1 MQDDVLWARST
12 AESLR
17 RRAAQGA
24 VALLPVASTEQHGPH
39 LATGVDTL
47 LCGEV
52 CRRAAMLTKGPTIV
66 APTLWIGLAEH
77 HMEFGGSF
85 TLTLP
90 TYQIVIEEICRSIL
104 RAGFTRIAICNGHG
118 GNITAL
124 NAMSADLARALGQSV
139 GIGTY
144 WLLDPEAVAAAL
156 EDQKTVLHACEAET
170 SMMLA
175 IAPDLVDRS
184 RFAEAKGG
192 DNGTSAGGILNPAF
206 HVWRG
211 FKAMTAS
218 GVIGD
223 AAKASA
229 EKGEKLL
236 DASARALARSIDDLA
251 AINLRP

>member
-1 MQDDVLWARST
+1 MQDDVLWARSS

-17 RRAAQGA
+17 RRAAEGA
-24 VALLPVASTEQHGPH
+24 VAILPVASTEQHGPH

-52 CRRAAMLTKGPTIV
+52 CRRAAHLTRVPSVV
-66 APTLWIGLAEH
+66 APTLWIGMAEH
-77 HMEFGGSF
+77 HMAFGGTF

-90 TYQIVIEEICRSIL
+90 TYQKVLEEICRSIM
-104 RAGFTRIAICNGHG
+104 RAGFKHIAICNGHG

-124 NAMSADLARALGQSV
+124 NAMSSDLARSLGQSV
-139 GIGTY
+139 GIATY
-144 WLLDPEAVAAAL
+144 WLIDPEGVAAAL

-175 IAPDLVDRS
+175 LAPDLVDPA
-184 RFAEAKGG
+184 RFGEAKGG

-206 HVWRG
+206 QVWRD
-211 FKAMTAS
+211 FKAITAS

-223 AAKASA
+223 AAKANA
-229 EKGEKLL
+229 EKGERLF
-236 DASARALARSIDDLA
+236 DASARALARSIDQLSGH
-251 AINLRP
+251 

>member
-17 RRAAQGA
+17 RRAKAGA
-24 VALLPVASTEQHGPH
+24 VVILPVASTEQHGPH
-39 LATGVDTL
+39 LATGVDTI

-52 CRRAAMLTKGPTIV
+52 CRRAAHLTKVPAIV

-77 HMEFGGSF
+77 HMEFGGTF

-90 TYQIVIEEICRSIL
+90 TYKIVLEEICRSII
-104 RAGFTRIAICNGHG
+104 RAGFQNIVICNGHG

-124 NAMSADLARALGQSV
+124 NAMSADLARSLGQSV

-144 WLLDPEAVAAAL
+144 WLLDPDGVSAAL

-175 IAPDLVDRS
+175 VAPDLVDKA

-192 DNGTSAGGILNPAF
+192 DLGTSAAATLNPAF
-206 HVWRG
+206 QIWRG
-211 FKAMTAS
+211 FKALTDT

-223 AAKASA
+223 AAKANA
-229 EKGEKLL
+229 EKGEVLFE
-236 DASARALARSIDDLA
+236 ASARALAQCVDTMAAQKRS
-251 AINLRP
+251 

>member
-17 RRAAQGA
+17 RRAAEGA
-24 VALLPVASTEQHGPH
+24 VVILPVASTEQHGPH
-39 LATGVDTL
+39 LATGVDTI

-52 CRRAAMLTKGPTIV
+52 CRRAAHLTKGPTVV
-66 APTLWIGLAEH
+66 APTLWVGLAEH

-90 TYQIVIEEICRSIL
+90 TYKTVIEEICRSIM
-104 RAGFTRIAICNGHG
+104 RAGFKHIVICNGHG
-118 GNITAL
+118 GNISAL
-124 NAMSADLARALGQSV
+124 NAMSADLARSLGQSV

-144 WLLDPEAVAAAL
+144 WLLDPDAIAAAL
-156 EDQKTVLHACEAET
+156 EDQTTVLHACEAET

-175 IAPDLVDRS
+175 LAPELTDPT
-184 RFAEAKGG
+184 RFHEANGG
-192 DNGTSAGGILNPAF
+192 ETSPTNSATRILSPAF
-206 HVWRG
+206 QVWRG
-211 FKAMTAS
+211 FKAMTAT

-229 EKGEKLL
+229 EKGERLL
-236 DASARALARSIDDLA
+236 DASARALARCVDGFA
-251 AINLRP
+251 GH

>member
-17 RRAAQGA
+17 RRAAEGA
-24 VALLPVASTEQHGPH
+24 VVILPVASTEQHGPH
-39 LATGVDTL
+39 LATGVDTI

-52 CRRAAMLTKGPTIV
+52 CRRAAHLTKGPTVV

-90 TYQIVIEEICRSIL
+90 TYKTVIEEICRSIM
-104 RAGFTRIAICNGHG
+104 RAGFKHIVICNGHG
-118 GNITAL
+118 GNISAL
-124 NAMSADLARALGQSV
+124 NAMSADLARSLGQSV

-144 WLLDPEAVAAAL
+144 WLLDPEAITAAL
-156 EDQKTVLHACEAET
+156 EDQTTVLHACEAET

-175 IAPDLVDRS
+175 LAPELADPA
-184 RFAEAKGG
+184 RFHEANGG
-192 DNGTSAGGILNPAF
+192 ETSPTNSATRILSPAF
-206 HVWRG
+206 QVWRG
-211 FKAMTAS
+211 FKAMTAT

-229 EKGEKLL
+229 EKGERLL
-236 DASARALARSIDDLA
+236 DASARALARCVDGFVGH
-251 AINLRP
+251 

>member
-17 RRAAQGA
+17 RRAAEGA
-24 VALLPVASTEQHGPH
+24 VVILPVASTEQHGPH
-39 LATGVDTL
+39 LATGVDTI

-52 CRRAAMLTKGPTIV
+52 CRRAAHLTKGPTVV

-90 TYQIVIEEICRSIL
+90 TYKTVIEEICRSIM
-104 RAGFTRIAICNGHG
+104 RAGFKHIVICNGHG
-118 GNITAL
+118 GNISAL
-124 NAMSADLARALGQSV
+124 NAMSADLARSLGQSV

-144 WLLDPEAVAAAL
+144 WLLDPDAIAAAL
-156 EDQKTVLHACEAET
+156 EDQTTVLHACEAET

-175 IAPDLVDRS
+175 LAPELADPA
-184 RFAEAKGG
+184 RFHEANGG
-192 DNGTSAGGILNPAF
+192 ETSPTNSATRILSPAF
-206 HVWRG
+206 QVWRG
-211 FKAMTAS
+211 FKAMTAT

-229 EKGEKLL
+229 EKGERLL
-236 DASARALARSIDDLA
+236 DASARALARCVDGFTGH
-251 AINLRP
+251 

>member
-1 MQDDVLWARST
+1 MQDDVLWACST

-17 RRAAQGA
+17 RRAAEGA
-24 VALLPVASTEQHGPH
+24 VVILPVASTEQHGPH

-52 CRRAAMLTKGPTIV
+52 CRRAAHLTKGPTVV

-90 TYQIVIEEICRSIL
+90 TYKTVIEEICRSIM
-104 RAGFTRIAICNGHG
+104 RAGFKNIVICNGHG
-118 GNITAL
+118 GNISAL
-124 NAMSADLARALGQSV
+124 NAMSADLARSLGQSV

-144 WLLDPEAVAAAL
+144 WLLDPDAIAAAL
-156 EDQKTVLHACEAET
+156 EDQTTVLHACEAET

-175 IAPDLVDRS
+175 IAPELADKA
-184 RFAEAKGG
+184 RFHEAKGG
-192 DNGTSAGGILNPAF
+192 ETSATNSATRVLSPAF
-206 HVWRG
+206 QVWRG
-211 FKAMTAS
+211 FKAMTDT

-223 AAKASA
+223 AAKSSA
-229 EKGEKLL
+229 EKGERLL
-236 DASARALARSIDDLA
+236 DASARALARCVDGFA
-251 AINLRP
+251 GH

>member
-17 RRAAQGA
+17 RRAAAGA

-39 LATGVDTL
+39 LATGVDTI

-52 CRRAAMLTKGPTIV
+52 CRRAALIAQRPAVV

-90 TYQIVIEEICRSIL
+90 TYQTVIEEICRSIM
-104 RAGFTRIAICNGHG
+104 RAGFKHIVICNGHG
-118 GNITAL
+118 GNISAL

-144 WLLDPEAVAAAL
+144 WLLDPEAIAAAL
-156 EDQKTVLHACEAET
+156 EDQATVLHACEAET

-175 IAPDLVDRS
+175 LAPDLVDPA
-184 RFAEAKGG
+184 RFNEAKGG
-192 DNGTSAGGILNPAF
+192 ETSATNSAARILSPAF
-206 HVWRG
+206 QVWRG

-223 AAKASA
+223 AAKANA
-229 EKGEKLL
+229 EKGERLL
-236 DASARALARSIDDLA
+236 EASARALAHCIDGFA
-251 AINLRP
+251 GG

>member
-1 MQDDVLWARST
+1 MQDDVLWSRST

-17 RRAAQGA
+17 RRAAEGA
-24 VALLPVASTEQHGPH
+24 VAILPVASTEQHGPH

-52 CRRAAMLTKGPTIV
+52 CRRAAHLTKVKSVV
-66 APTLWIGLAEH
+66 APTLWMGLAEH
-77 HMEFGGSF
+77 HMDFGGSF
-85 TLTLP
+85 TFTLP
-90 TYQIVIEEICRSIL
+90 TYKIVIEEMCRSIL
-104 RAGFTRIAICNGHG
+104 RAGFKNIAICNGHG
-118 GNITAL
+118 GNISAL
-124 NAMSADLARALGQSV
+124 NAMSSDLARSLGQPV

-144 WLLDPEAVAAAL
+144 WLLDPEGVAAAL

-175 IAPDLVDRS
+175 IAPDLVDRA

-192 DNGTSAGGILNPAF
+192 DTGTSAPQILNPAF
-206 HVWRG
+206 QLWRG
-211 FKAMTAS
+211 FKAMTTS

-229 EKGEKLL
+229 EKGERLL
-236 DASARALARSIDDLA
+236 DASARALARCVDGLA
-251 AINLRP
+251 ETPR

>member
-17 RRAAQGA
+17 RRAAEGA
-24 VALLPVASTEQHGPH
+24 VVILPVASTEQHGPH

-52 CRRAAMLTKGPTIV
+52 CRRAAHLTKGPTVV

-77 HMEFGGSF
+77 HMEFGGTF

-90 TYQIVIEEICRSIL
+90 TYKTVIEEICRSIV
-104 RAGFTRIAICNGHG
+104 RAGFKHIVICNGHG
-118 GNITAL
+118 GNISAL
-124 NAMSADLARALGQSV
+124 NAMSADLARSLGQSV

-144 WLLDPEAVAAAL
+144 WLLDPDAIAAAL
-156 EDQKTVLHACEAET
+156 EDQTTVLHACEAET

-175 IAPDLVDRS
+175 IAPELADPA
-184 RFAEAKGG
+184 RFHEAKGG
-192 DNGTSAGGILNPAF
+192 ETSTTNSATRILSPAF
-206 HVWRG
+206 QVWRG
-211 FKAMTAS
+211 FKAMTGT

-223 AAKASA
+223 AAKSTA
-229 EKGEKLL
+229 EKGERLL
-236 DASARALARSIDDLA
+236 DASARALARCVDGFA
-251 AINLRP
+251 GH

>member
-1 MQDDVLWARST
+1 MKDDVLWARSS

-17 RRAAQGA
+17 RRAAEGA
-24 VALLPVASTEQHGPH
+24 VTILPVASTEQHGPH
-39 LATGVDTL
+39 LATGVDTM

-52 CRRAAMLTKGPTIV
+52 CRRAAHLTRVPSVV

-77 HMEFGGSF
+77 HMEFGGTF

-90 TYQIVIEEICRSIL
+90 TYKIVIEEICRSII
-104 RAGFTRIAICNGHG
+104 RAGFKHIAICNGHG

-124 NAMSADLARALGQSV
+124 NAMSSDLARSLGQSV

-144 WLLDPEAVAAAL
+144 WLLDPEGVAAAL

-175 IAPDLVDRS
+175 IAPELVDRA
-184 RFAEAKGG
+184 RFPDAKGG
-192 DNGTSAGGILNPAF
+192 DNGTSASGLLNPAF
-206 HVWRG
+206 QVWRG
-211 FKAMTAS
+211 FKAITAS

-223 AAKASA
+223 AAKASP
-229 EKGEKLL
+229 EKGERLL
-236 DASARALARSIDDLA
+236 DASARALARCVDGLA
-251 AINLRP
+251 GA

>member
-17 RRAAQGA
+17 RRAAEGA
-24 VALLPVASTEQHGPH
+24 VVILPVASTEQHGPH
-39 LATGVDTL
+39 LATGVDTI

-52 CRRAAMLTKGPTIV
+52 CRRAAHLTKGPTVV
-66 APTLWIGLAEH
+66 APTLWVGLAEH

-90 TYQIVIEEICRSIL
+90 TYKTVIEEICRSIM
-104 RAGFTRIAICNGHG
+104 RAGFKHIVICNGHG
-118 GNITAL
+118 GNISAL
-124 NAMSADLARALGQSV
+124 NAMSADLARSLGQSV

-144 WLLDPEAVAAAL
+144 WLLDPDAIAAAL
-156 EDQKTVLHACEAET
+156 EDQTTVLHACEAET

-175 IAPDLVDRS
+175 LSPELADPA
-184 RFAEAKGG
+184 RFHEANGG
-192 DNGTSAGGILNPAF
+192 ETSPTNSATRILSPAF
-206 HVWRG
+206 QVWRG
-211 FKAMTAS
+211 FKAMTAT

-229 EKGEKLL
+229 EKGERLL
-236 DASARALARSIDDLA
+236 DASARALARCVDGFA
-251 AINLRP
+251 GH

>member
-17 RRAAQGA
+17 RRAAEGA
-24 VALLPVASTEQHGPH
+24 VVILPVASTEQHGPH
-39 LATGVDTL
+39 LATGVDTI

-52 CRRAAMLTKGPTIV
+52 CRRAAHLTKGPTVV
-66 APTLWIGLAEH
+66 APTLWVGLAEH

-90 TYQIVIEEICRSIL
+90 TYKTVIEEICRSIM
-104 RAGFTRIAICNGHG
+104 RAGFKHIVICNGHG
-118 GNITAL
+118 GNISAL
-124 NAMSADLARALGQSV
+124 NAMSADLARSLGQSV

-144 WLLDPEAVAAAL
+144 WLLDPDAIAAAL
-156 EDQKTVLHACEAET
+156 EDQTTVLHACEAET

-175 IAPDLVDRS
+175 LAPELADPA
-184 RFAEAKGG
+184 RFHEANGG
-192 DNGTSAGGILNPAF
+192 ETSPTNSATRILSPAF
-206 HVWRG
+206 QVWRG
-211 FKAMTAS
+211 FKAMTAT

-229 EKGEKLL
+229 EKGERLL
-236 DASARALARSIDDLA
+236 DASARALARCVDGFA
-251 AINLRP
+251 GH

>member
-17 RRAAQGA
+17 RRAAEGA
-24 VALLPVASTEQHGPH
+24 VVILPVASTEQHGPH

-52 CRRAAMLTKGPTIV
+52 CRRAAHLTKGPTVV

-85 TLTLP
+85 TLSLP
-90 TYQIVIEEICRSIL
+90 TYKTVIEEICRSMM
-104 RAGFTRIAICNGHG
+104 RAGFKHIVICNGHG
-118 GNITAL
+118 GNISAL
-124 NAMSADLARALGQSV
+124 NAMSADLARSLGQSV

-144 WLLDPEAVAAAL
+144 WLLDPDAIAAAL
-156 EDQKTVLHACEAET
+156 EDQTTVLHACEAET

-175 IAPDLVDRS
+175 IAPELADPA
-184 RFAEAKGG
+184 RFHEAKGG
-192 DNGTSAGGILNPAF
+192 ETNATNSATRVLSPAF
-206 HVWRG
+206 QVWRG
-211 FKAMTAS
+211 FKAMTDT

-223 AAKASA
+223 AAKSSA
-229 EKGEKLL
+229 EKGERLL
-236 DASARALARSIDDLA
+236 DASARALARCVDGFA
-251 AINLRP
+251 GH

>member
-17 RRAAQGA
+17 RRAAEGA
-24 VALLPVASTEQHGPH
+24 VVILPVASTEQHGPH
-39 LATGVDTL
+39 LATGVDTI

-52 CRRAAMLTKGPTIV
+52 CRRAAHLTKVPTVV
-66 APTLWIGLAEH
+66 APTLWVGLAEH

-90 TYQIVIEEICRSIL
+90 TYKTVIEEICRSIM
-104 RAGFTRIAICNGHG
+104 RAGFKHIVICNGHG
-118 GNITAL
+118 GNISAL
-124 NAMSADLARALGQSV
+124 NAMSADLARSLGQSV

-144 WLLDPEAVAAAL
+144 WLLDPDAIAAAL
-156 EDQKTVLHACEAET
+156 EDQTTVLHACEAET

-175 IAPDLVDRS
+175 LAPELADPA
-184 RFAEAKGG
+184 RFHEANGG
-192 DNGTSAGGILNPAF
+192 ETSPTNSATRILSPAF
-206 HVWRG
+206 QVWRG
-211 FKAMTAS
+211 FKAMTAT

-229 EKGEKLL
+229 EKGERLL
-236 DASARALARSIDDLA
+236 DASARALARCVDGFA
-251 AINLRP
+251 GH

>member
-17 RRAAQGA
+17 RRAAAGA
-24 VALLPVASTEQHGPH
+24 VVILPVASTEQHGPH
-39 LATGVDTL
+39 LATGVDTI

-52 CRRAAMLTKGPTIV
+52 CRRAAHLTKVPTVV

-77 HMEFGGSF
+77 HMEFGGTF

-90 TYQIVIEEICRSIL
+90 TYKIVLEEICRSIM
-104 RAGFTRIAICNGHG
+104 RAGFQNIVICNGHG

-144 WLLDPEAVAAAL
+144 WLLDPDGVSAAL

-175 IAPDLVDRS
+175 IAPDLVDPA
-184 RFAEAKGG
+184 RFHEAKGG
-192 DNGTSAGGILNPAF
+192 DLGTSAAATLNPAF
-206 HVWRG
+206 QIWRG
-211 FKAMTAS
+211 FKALTAT

-223 AAKASA
+223 AAKARA
-229 EKGEKLL
+229 EKGERLFE
-236 DASARALARSIDDLA
+236 ASARALAHCVDA
-251 AINLRP
+251 MATQKRP

>member
-1 MQDDVLWARST
+1 MKDDVLWARSS

-17 RRAAQGA
+17 RRAAEGA
-24 VALLPVASTEQHGPH
+24 VAILPVASTEQHGPH
-39 LATGVDTL
+39 LATGVDTM

-52 CRRAAMLTKGPTIV
+52 CRRAAHLTRVPSVV

-77 HMEFGGSF
+77 HMAFGGTF

-90 TYQIVIEEICRSIL
+90 TYQTVIAEICRSIM
-104 RAGFTRIAICNGHG
+104 RAGFKHIAICNGHG

-124 NAMSADLARALGQSV
+124 NAMSSDLARALGQSV

-144 WLLDPEAVAAAL
+144 WLLDPEAMAAEL

-175 IAPDLVDRS
+175 IAPELVDPA
-184 RFAEAKGG
+184 RFPEAKGG
-192 DNGTSAGGILNPAF
+192 DNGTSASGILNPAF
-206 HVWRG
+206 QVWRD
-211 FKAMTAS
+211 FKAITAS

-229 EKGEKLL
+229 EKGERLL
-236 DASARALARSIDDLA
+236 DISARALARSIDTLA
-251 AINLRP
+251 GA

>member
-17 RRAAQGA
+17 RRAAEGA
-24 VALLPVASTEQHGPH
+24 VVILPVASTEQHGPH
-39 LATGVDTL
+39 LATGVDTI

-52 CRRAAMLTKGPTIV
+52 CRRAAHLTKGPTVV

-90 TYQIVIEEICRSIL
+90 TYKTVIEEICRSIM
-104 RAGFTRIAICNGHG
+104 RAGFKHIVICNGHG
-118 GNITAL
+118 GNISAL
-124 NAMSADLARALGQSV
+124 NAMSADLARSLGQSV

-144 WLLDPEAVAAAL
+144 WLLDPDAIAAAL
-156 EDQKTVLHACEAET
+156 EDQTTVLHACEAET

-175 IAPDLVDRS
+175 LAPELADPA
-184 RFAEAKGG
+184 RFHEANGG
-192 DNGTSAGGILNPAF
+192 ETSPTNSATRILSPAF
-206 HVWRG
+206 QVWRG
-211 FKAMTAS
+211 FKAMTAT

-229 EKGEKLL
+229 EKGERLL
-236 DASARALARSIDDLA
+236 DASARALARCVDGFA
-251 AINLRP
+251 GH